1 MKNSIALA
9 LKGMAMGMAEVIPGV
24 SGGTIAF
31 ITGIY
36 EKLLNTIKAF
46 SPSLIATFK
55 KDGVKGLWSAVN
67 GTFLVT
73 LVAGMAV
80 GVVVGVLVISHLLE
94 TYPPLIWAFFFGLI
108 IASAIYV
115 GRQISKW
122 GIGEIIMFLIGTAI
136 AYTITVVAPANG
148 SESLPFVFISG
159 AIAISAFILP
169 GISGSFILLL
179 MGMYTYIISDTLKP
193 ALKTL
198 DPDKLL
204 IMGVFALGCLTG
216 LMTLS
221 RVLSWTFKHYRDV
234 TLALLTGFMLGSL
247 NKIWPWRN
255 AIDWLRDSAG
265 VIILDKDGISPKKIL
280 VEENVFPAGYE
291 GEPYVIGVVVLMIV
305 GFLSVFLLERLSGDN
320 NDHSA

>member
-1 MKNSIALA
+1 M
-9 LKGMAMGMAEVIPGV
+9 
-24 SGGTIAF
+24 
-31 ITGIY
+31 
-36 EKLLNTIKAF
+36 
-46 SPSLIATFK
+46 
-55 KDGVKGLWSAVN
+55 
-67 GTFLVT
+67 
-73 LVAGMAV
+73 
-80 GVVVGVLVISHLLE
+80 
-94 TYPPLIWAFFFGLI
+94 
-108 IASAIYV
+108 
-115 GRQISKW
+115 
-122 GIGEIIMFLIGTAI
+122 
-136 AYTITVVAPANG
+136 APANG

-255 AIDWLRDSAG
+255 AIDWLRDGAG
-265 VIILDKDGISPKKIL
+265 KIILDKDGISPKKIL
-280 VEENVFPAGYE
+280 IEENVLPAGYE
-291 GEPYVIGVVVLMIV
+291 GEPYVIGVVVLMLV
-305 GFLSVFLLERLSGDN
+305 GFLSVFLLEKLSGTKDL
-320 NDHSA
+320 S